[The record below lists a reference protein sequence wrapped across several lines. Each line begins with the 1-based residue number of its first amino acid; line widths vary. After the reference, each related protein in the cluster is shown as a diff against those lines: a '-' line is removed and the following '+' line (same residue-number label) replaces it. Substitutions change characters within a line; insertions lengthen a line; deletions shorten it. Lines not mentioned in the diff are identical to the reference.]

1 MQHTEIEEGT
11 EEIKE
16 IKDELV
22 KRAYDEGLVNGYL
35 QARQLF
41 RSSEEKKKAR
51 KSGRRISGVLGRHHN
66 NSSNRN
72 SNSAHNLRNWLP
84 LKENG
89 GRGKTTKRDR
99 STKKEIGGG
108 SRGHE
113 RKAKC
118 KNTKRT

>member
-41 RSSEEKKKAR
+41 KSSEERKKLEKADEELVEFWVDTIIIAAI
-51 KSGRRISGVLGRHHN
+51 GIAIVLIISGISYL
-66 NSSNRN
+66 
-72 SNSAHNLRNWLP
+72 
-84 LKENG
+84 
-89 GRGKTTKRDR
+89 
-99 STKKEIGGG
+99 
-108 SRGHE
+108 
-113 RKAKC
+113 
-118 KNTKRT
+118 

>member
-41 RSSEEKKKAR
+41 KSSEERKKLEKADEELVEFWVDTIIIAAI
-51 KSGRRISGVLGRHHN
+51 GIAIVLTISG
-66 NSSNRN
+66 
-72 SNSAHNLRNWLP
+72 
-84 LKENG
+84 
-89 GRGKTTKRDR
+89 
-99 STKKEIGGG
+99 IGYL
-108 SRGHE
+108 
-113 RKAKC
+113 
-118 KNTKRT
+118 

>member
-41 RSSEEKKKAR
+41 RSSEERKKLEKADEELVEFWVDTIIIAAI
-51 KSGRRISGVLGRHHN
+51 GIAIVLTISG
-66 NSSNRN
+66 
-72 SNSAHNLRNWLP
+72 
-84 LKENG
+84 
-89 GRGKTTKRDR
+89 
-99 STKKEIGGG
+99 IGYL
-108 SRGHE
+108 
-113 RKAKC
+113 
-118 KNTKRT
+118 